1 LEGTLA
7 CPTTTW
13 HDRAAELR
21 IDGRAFIDGERV
33 DARSHARFDCISPV
47 DGRKLAEVARCAGA
61 RTSMRR
67 WPAPAPPSTTGAGPA
82 APAERKKIL
91 VRFADLM
98 LAHRDE
104 LALLETLDMG
114 KPIRYSRSVDVQLAQ
129 NCIRWY
135 GEAIDKLYDQ
145 VAPTADTA
153 WP

>member
-1 LEGTLA
+1 M
-7 CPTTTW
+7 TTTPW
-13 HDRAAELR
+13 HERATALR
-21 IDGRAFIDGERV
+21 IDGRAVVDGKRV
-33 DARSHARFDCISPV
+33 DAASGARFDCLSPV
-47 DGRKLAEVARCAGA
+47 DGRKLAEVARCGGAEGDAAGA
-61 RTSMRR
+61 AARAAFEDRR
-67 WPAPAPPSTTGAGPA
+67 WAGK

-98 LAHRDE
+98 LEHRDE

-145 VAPTADTA
+145 VAPSPRTA